1 MEVVMLLWLIC
12 KNMCSKQ
19 DKRCKILN
27 MIARINEAKILVNHI
42 SCDCKCKFD
51 STTFNLNQKWNKM
64 SKNVKTIRCEK
75 KDYSWNSNA
84 CICENAI

>member
-1 MEVVMLLWLIC
+1 
-12 KNMCSKQ
+12 MCSKQ
-19 DKRCKILN
+19 DKRCKVLN

>member
-1 MEVVMLLWLIC
+1 
-12 KNMCSKQ
+12 
-19 DKRCKILN
+19 

-75 KDYSWNSNA
+75 KYYSWNSNA

>member
-1 MEVVMLLWLIC
+1 
-12 KNMCSKQ
+12 
-19 DKRCKILN
+19 

-64 SKNVKTIRCEK
+64 SKNVKNIRCEK

>member
-1 MEVVMLLWLIC
+1 
-12 KNMCSKQ
+12 MCSKQ
-19 DKRCKILN
+19 DKRCKVLN

-64 SKNVKTIRCEK
+64 SKNVKTIRCEE